1 MLIFVD
7 GEIAIMVTK
16 GRLPVT
22 TTAAN
27 STVFVDEEVTVEE
40 KLGRGELIECR
51 GDGTDAVTERRGEER
66 ATETERAGDDTV
78 DGSIGGRP
86 VELEKR
92 GVKIIGGTKQK
103 VQELKA

>member
-1 MLIFVD
+1 MAADGWLIFID
-7 GEIAIMVTK
+7 EEIVVTVV
-16 GRLPVT
+16 GNGSLAD
-22 TTAAN
+22 TAAIDAA
-27 STVFVDEEVTVEE
+27 VFVDEEVTVEE
-40 KLGRGELIECR
+40 KLGCGELIECR

-92 GVKIIGGTKQK
+92 GVKIIGGTK
-103 VQELKA
+103 